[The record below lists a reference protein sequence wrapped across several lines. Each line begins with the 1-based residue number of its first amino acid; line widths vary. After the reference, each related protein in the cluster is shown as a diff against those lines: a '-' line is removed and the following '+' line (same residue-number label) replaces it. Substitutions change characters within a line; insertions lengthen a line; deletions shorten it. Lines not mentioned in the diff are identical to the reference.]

1 MPRDTK
7 NKTRLDISISK
18 LMSENLK
25 GMHLE
30 YKRTYGSNISFAL
43 YVEHVLTAY
52 LGTKEGKQMLYQ
64 VHTKRR

>member
-1 MPRDTK
+1 
-7 NKTRLDISISK
+7 
-18 LMSENLK
+18 MSENLK